1 MNIVILGAGQVG
13 SSLAELLA
21 NENHD
26 VTVVDLDSL
35 HLQRLQD
42 RLDIRTIYGHASH
55 PDVLAQA
62 GLEDADMLIAATQ
75 NDETN
80 IVACQLAHIM
90 HKTGTKVARV
100 RSRSYLDHPEL
111 FDKNNENSIPIDLL
125 ISPESLVT
133 DYILQLIDYP
143 GSLQVID
150 FAEGKV
156 RIVAMLAYRDGL
168 LVNKQIRSLNE
179 HLPPHIRTRIVAIYR
194 QGGVVMPTGDTVI
207 KAGDEVF
214 FLAEPKYIPMIISE
228 LRHKKEHPSRNI
240 MIGGGGNIGFS
251 LAQALEDKYQVKLI
265 DRNLQQARKVA
276 EALDRTII
284 IHGDVSDKDLLLEEN
299 IDDIDLFIAV
309 TNSDEANIISG
320 MLAKK
325 LGVRRVIALVNNQ
338 SYVELIQLNSIDV
351 AISAD
356 SITTSNLLHYMRQGH
371 TVKAA
376 TLRRGAAET
385 MEVVAHGSENTSAII
400 GKAIGDIPW
409 PNDITIGCIIRN
421 NEVII
426 AHRSLEIQAE
436 DHVILFLT
444 DPKSSAEITNLF
456 SAESKPGWFSRS
468 Q

>member
-42 RLDIRTIYGHASH
+42 RLDIRTICGHASH
-55 PDVLAQA
+55 PDILAQA

-90 HKTGTKVARV
+90 HKTGTKIARV

-111 FDKNNENSIPIDLL
+111 FDKNNDNAIPIDVL

-150 FAEGKV
+150 FADGKV
-156 RIVAMLAYRDGL
+156 RMVAMRAYADGL
-168 LVNKQIRSLNE
+168 LVNNEIRTLNE
-179 HLPPHIRTRIVAIYR
+179 HLPAHIKTRIVAIYR
-194 QGGVVMPTGDTVI
+194 RDEVVMPTGDTI
-207 KAGDEVF
+207 IQAGDEVF
-214 FLAEPKYIPMIISE
+214 FLAEPKHISAIVSE
-228 LRHKKEHPSRNI
+228 LRHKKERPSRNI

-251 LAQALEDKYQVKLI
+251 LAQALEDDHQVKLI
-265 DRNLQQARKVA
+265 DRNMKQAREVA
-276 EALDRTII
+276 EKLDHTII

-299 IDDIDLFIAV
+299 IDEIDLFVAV

-356 SITTSNLLHYMRQGH
+356 SITTSNLLHYMRQGD

-376 TLRRGAAET
+376 TLRRGAAEA
-385 MEVVAHGSENTSAII
+385 MEVIAHGSENSSAII
-400 GKAIGDIPW
+400 GKKIGDIPW
-409 PNDITIGCIIRN
+409 PADITIGCIIRDQ
-421 NEVII
+421 EVII
-426 AHRSLEIQAE
+426 AHRSLEIEAE

-444 DPKSSAEITNLF
+444 DPKSSAEVSKLF
-456 SAESKPGWFSRS
+456 SPDVKQSWF
-468 Q
+468 